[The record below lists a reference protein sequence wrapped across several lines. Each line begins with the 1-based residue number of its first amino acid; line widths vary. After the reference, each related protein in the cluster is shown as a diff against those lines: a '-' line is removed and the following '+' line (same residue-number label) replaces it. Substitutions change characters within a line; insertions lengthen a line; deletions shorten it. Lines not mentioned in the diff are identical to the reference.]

1 MRAGV
6 WFVTDVTSPVLRN
19 ICVDKEVDSLFAL
32 HNRETIVRISIKAR
46 LSINE
51 FSRLMLLDGHSA
63 CVVLLSYQLR
73 YDLVALV

>member
-1 MRAGV
+1 MRCGV
-6 WFVTDVTSPVLRN
+6 WLATDVTSPISRN
-19 ICVDKEVDSLFAL
+19 ICVDKEVDSLSTL
-32 HNRETIVRISIKAR
+32 YNRETIVRISIQAR

-51 FSRLMLLDGHSA
+51 FSRLMLLGGHSA